1 MFSKITRIAM
11 CAALAYPAA
20 GAEYFADAKNGSD
33 LWDGTAS
40 EYVSGTTG
48 PKKTVGAAV
57 KLANDD
63 GEPSVDFAG
72 LGYAFV
78 SLAR

>member
-11 CAALAYPAA
+11 CAVLAYPAA